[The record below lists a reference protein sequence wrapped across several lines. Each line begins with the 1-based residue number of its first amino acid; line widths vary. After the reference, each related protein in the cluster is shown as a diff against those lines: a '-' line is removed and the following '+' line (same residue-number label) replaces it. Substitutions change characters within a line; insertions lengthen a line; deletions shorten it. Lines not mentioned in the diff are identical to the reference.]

1 MRMYSVLFAL
11 VVILVAIVMIANA
24 PTLLKTTSFAIPLA
38 GSFVAPIRLIGLLS
52 VVALAGVY
60 SLIWSFSATR
70 FQARSVKDLRKLEDL
85 RTSLDKQEA
94 GRFAALKSDL
104 ERQFG
109 TVLERLDRLERSSAS
124 NAAPSGNSALGG
136 LAKALPFFGGSG
148 NNAAGSSGAN
158 LDGEKTVAGLNARL
172 DRVRDELA
180 ADIGQLE
187 DNILRAL
194 ERFDPDAKIIQ
205 ADRPAQRRLP

>member
-24 PTLLKTTSFAIPLA
+24 PTLLKTTTFSIPLA
-38 GSFVAPIRLIGLLS
+38 GSFVAPVRLIGLLS
-52 VVALAGVY
+52 LVALAGVY
-60 SLIWSFSATR
+60 SLIWNLSATR

-85 RTSLDKQEA
+85 RSSLDKQEA
-94 GRFAALKSDL
+94 GRFASLKTDL

-109 TVLERLDRLERSSAS
+109 TVLERLERLERAPASS
-124 NAAPSGNSALGG
+124 SGQGSSLGG
-136 LAKALPFFGGSG
+136 LAKALPFLGGGNSG
-148 NNAAGSSGAN
+148 SNI
-158 LDGEKTVAGLNARL
+158 DGDKALASLNARV

-205 ADRPAQRRLP
+205 ADRPSQKRLP

>member
-11 VVILVAIVMIANA
+11 VVILVAIAMIANA
-24 PTLLKTTSFAIPLA
+24 PTLLKTTTFAIPLA
-38 GSFVAPIRLIGLLS
+38 GNFVAPVRLIGLLS
-52 VVALAGVY
+52 LVALAGVY
-60 SLIWSFSATR
+60 SLIWNLSATR

-85 RTSLDKQEA
+85 RSSLDKQEA
-94 GRFAALKSDL
+94 GRFASLKTDL

-109 TVLERLDRLERSSAS
+109 TVLDRLERLERAPAS
-124 NAAPSGNSALGG
+124 NSGQGSSLGG
-136 LAKALPFFGGSG
+136 LAKALPFFGGG
-148 NNAAGSSGAN
+148 NSSSNA
-158 LDGEKTVAGLNARL
+158 DGDKALASLNARV

-205 ADRPAQRRLP
+205 ADRPSQKRLP

>member
-11 VVILVAIVMIANA
+11 VVVLVAIAMIANA
-24 PTLLKTTSFAIPLA
+24 PTLLKTTTFAIPLV
-38 GSFVAPIRLIGLLS
+38 GSFVAPVRLIGLLS
-52 VVALAGVY
+52 LVALAGVY
-60 SLIWSFSATR
+60 SLIWNLSATR

-85 RTSLDKQEA
+85 RSSLDKQEA
-94 GRFAALKSDL
+94 GRFASLKTDL

-109 TVLERLDRLERSSAS
+109 TVLERLERLERAPAS
-124 NAAPSGNSALGG
+124 NAGQSSGLGG
-136 LAKALPFFGGSG
+136 LAKALPFLGGG
-148 NNAAGSSGAN
+148 NSSSN
-158 LDGEKTVAGLNARL
+158 VDGDKALASLNARV

-205 ADRPAQRRLP
+205 ADRPSQKRLP

>member
-24 PTLLKTTSFAIPLA
+24 PTLLKTTTFAIPLA
-38 GSFVAPIRLIGLLS
+38 GSFVAPVRLIGLLS
-52 VVALAGVY
+52 MVALAGVY
-60 SLIWSFSATR
+60 SLIWNLSATR

-85 RTSLDKQEA
+85 RSSLDKQEA
-94 GRFAALKSDL
+94 GRFASLKTDL

-109 TVLERLDRLERSSAS
+109 TVLERLERLERAPTS
-124 NAAPSGNSALGG
+124 NSGQNSGLGG
-136 LAKALPFFGGSG
+136 LAKALPFLGGG
-148 NNAAGSSGAN
+148 NSSSN
-158 LDGEKTVAGLNARL
+158 MDGDKALASLNARV

-205 ADRPAQRRLP
+205 ADRPSQKRLP

>member
-11 VVILVAIVMIANA
+11 VVILVAIAMITNA
-24 PTLLKTTSFAIPLA
+24 PTLLKTTVFAVPLA
-38 GSFVAPIRLIGLLS
+38 GSFVAPVRLVGLLS
-52 VVALAGVY
+52 LVALAGVY
-60 SLIWSFSATR
+60 SLFWSFSATR

-94 GRFAALKSDL
+94 GRFAVLKSDL

-109 TVLERLDRLERSSAS
+109 TVLERLDRLERSPGA
-124 NAAPSGNSALGG
+124 NAASSGGSPLGG
-136 LAKALPFFGGSG
+136 LARALPFFGGA
-148 NNAAGSSGAN
+148 NAGQGAGSGAN
-158 LDGEKTVAGLNARL
+158 LDGEKTIAGLNARM

>member
-11 VVILVAIVMIANA
+11 VVILVAIAMIANA
-24 PTLLKTTSFAIPLA
+24 PTLLKTTTFAIPLA
-38 GSFVAPIRLIGLLS
+38 GSFVAPVRLIGLLS
-52 VVALAGVY
+52 LVGLAGVY
-60 SLIWSFSATR
+60 SLVWNLSATR

-85 RTSLDKQEA
+85 RSSLDKQEA
-94 GRFAALKSDL
+94 GRFASLKTDL

-109 TVLERLDRLERSSAS
+109 TVLERLERLERAPAS
-124 NAAPSGNSALGG
+124 NSGQGSSLGG
-136 LAKALPFFGGSG
+136 LAKALPFLSGGNS
-148 NNAAGSSGAN
+148 ASSV
-158 LDGEKTVAGLNARL
+158 DGDKALAGLNARV

-194 ERFDPDAKIIQ
+194 ERFEPDAKIIQ
-205 ADRPAQRRLP
+205 ADRPSQKRLP

>member
-24 PTLLKTTSFAIPLA
+24 PTLLKTTTFAVPLA
-38 GSFVAPIRLIGLLS
+38 GSFVAPVRLIGLLS
-52 VVALAGVY
+52 LVALAGVY
-60 SLIWSFSATR
+60 SLIWNLSATR

-85 RTSLDKQEA
+85 RSSLDKQEA
-94 GRFAALKSDL
+94 GRFASLKTDL

-109 TVLERLDRLERSSAS
+109 TVLERLERLERAPASS
-124 NAAPSGNSALGG
+124 SGQGSSLGG
-136 LAKALPFFGGSG
+136 LAKALPFLGGG
-148 NNAAGSSGAN
+148 NSSSNMDSDKA
-158 LDGEKTVAGLNARL
+158 LASLNARV

-194 ERFDPDAKIIQ
+194 ERFDPDARIIQ
-205 ADRPAQRRLP
+205 ADRPSQKRLP

>member
-11 VVILVAIVMIANA
+11 VVILVAIAMISNA
-24 PTLLKTTSFAIPLA
+24 PTLLKTTTFAIPLA
-38 GSFVAPIRLIGLLS
+38 GSFVAPVRLIGLLS
-52 VVALAGVY
+52 LIGLAGVY
-60 SLIWSFSATR
+60 SLIWNLSATR

-85 RTSLDKQEA
+85 RSSLDKQEA
-94 GRFAALKSDL
+94 GRFASLKTDL

-109 TVLERLDRLERSSAS
+109 MVLERLERLERAP
-124 NAAPSGNSALGG
+124 APSPGQNSGLGG
-136 LAKALPFFGGSG
+136 LAKALPFLGGG
-148 NNAAGSSGAN
+148 NSSSNTEGDKA
-158 LDGEKTVAGLNARL
+158 LASLNARV

-205 ADRPAQRRLP
+205 ADRPSQKRLP

>member
-11 VVILVAIVMIANA
+11 VVILVAIAMIANA
-24 PTLLKTTSFAIPLA
+24 PTLLKTTTFAIPLA

-52 VVALAGVY
+52 LIGLAGVY
-60 SLIWSFSATR
+60 SLIWNLSATR

-85 RTSLDKQEA
+85 RSSLDKQEA

-109 TVLERLDRLERSSAS
+109 TVLERLDRLERSPSP
-124 NAAPSGNSALGG
+124 NAGSSGNGGLGG

-148 NNAAGSSGAN
+148 NNAAAN
-158 LDGEKTVAGLNARL
+158 LDGEKTIAGLNARV

-205 ADRPAQRRLP
+205 ADRPTQRRLP

>member
-24 PTLLKTTSFAIPLA
+24 PTLLKTTTFAIPLA
-38 GSFVAPIRLIGLLS
+38 GSFVAPVRLIGLLS
-52 VVALAGVY
+52 LIGLAGVY
-60 SLIWSFSATR
+60 SLIWNLSATR

-85 RTSLDKQEA
+85 RSSLDKQEA
-94 GRFAALKSDL
+94 GRFASLKTDL

-109 TVLERLDRLERSSAS
+109 TVLERLERLERAPAS
-124 NAAPSGNSALGG
+124 NSGQGSSLGG
-136 LAKALPFFGGSG
+136 LAKALPFLGGG
-148 NNAAGSSGAN
+148 NSSSN
-158 LDGEKTVAGLNARL
+158 MDGDRALASLNARV

-205 ADRPAQRRLP
+205 ADRPSQKRLP

>member
-24 PTLLKTTSFAIPLA
+24 PTLLKTTTFAIPLA
-38 GSFVAPIRLIGLLS
+38 GSFVAPVRLIGLLS
-52 VVALAGVY
+52 MVALAGVY
-60 SLIWSFSATR
+60 SLIWNLSATR

-85 RTSLDKQEA
+85 RSSLDKQEA
-94 GRFAALKSDL
+94 GRFASLKTDL

-109 TVLERLDRLERSSAS
+109 TVLERLERLERAPAS
-124 NAAPSGNSALGG
+124 NSGQGSGLGG
-136 LAKALPFFGGSG
+136 LAKALPFLGGG
-148 NNAAGSSGAN
+148 NSSSNA
-158 LDGEKTVAGLNARL
+158 DGDKALASLNARV

-205 ADRPAQRRLP
+205 ADRPSQKRLP

>member
-11 VVILVAIVMIANA
+11 VVILVAIAMIANA
-24 PTLLKTTSFAIPLA
+24 PTLLKTTTFAIPLA
-38 GSFVAPIRLIGLLS
+38 GSFVAPVRLIGLLS
-52 VVALAGVY
+52 LVALAGVY
-60 SLIWSFSATR
+60 SLIWNLSATR

-85 RTSLDKQEA
+85 RSSLDKQEA
-94 GRFAALKSDL
+94 GRFASLKTDL

-109 TVLERLDRLERSSAS
+109 TVLERLERLERAPAS
-124 NAAPSGNSALGG
+124 NSGQGSSLGG
-136 LAKALPFFGGSG
+136 LAKALPFFGGG
-148 NNAAGSSGAN
+148 NSSSNA
-158 LDGEKTVAGLNARL
+158 DGDKALAGLNARV

-205 ADRPAQRRLP
+205 ADRPSQKRLP

>member
-11 VVILVAIVMIANA
+11 VVILVAIAMIANA
-24 PTLLKTTSFAIPLA
+24 PTLLKTTTFAIPLV
-38 GSFVAPIRLIGLLS
+38 GSFVAPVRLIGLLS
-52 VVALAGVY
+52 LVGLAGIY
-60 SLIWSFSATR
+60 SLIWNLSATR

-85 RTSLDKQEA
+85 RSSLDKKEE
-94 GRFAALKSDL
+94 GRFAALKVDL

-109 TVLERLDRLERSSAS
+109 TVLERLERLERAPAS
-124 NAAPSGNSALGG
+124 NAGQGSGLGG
-136 LAKALPFFGGSG
+136 LAKALPFLGGG
-148 NNAAGSSGAN
+148 NSSGSNVDADRA
-158 LDGEKTVAGLNARL
+158 LASLNARV

-194 ERFDPDAKIIQ
+194 ERFDPDARIIQ
-205 ADRPAQRRLP
+205 ADRPSQKRLP

>member
-11 VVILVAIVMIANA
+11 VVILVAIAMIANA
-24 PTLLKTTSFAIPLA
+24 PTLLKTTTFAIPLA
-38 GSFVAPIRLIGLLS
+38 GSFVAPVRLIGLLS
-52 VVALAGVY
+52 LIAVAGVY
-60 SLIWSFSATR
+60 SLIWNLSATR

-85 RTSLDKQEA
+85 RSSLDKQEA
-94 GRFAALKSDL
+94 GRFASLKTDL

-109 TVLERLDRLERSSAS
+109 TVLERLDRLER
-124 NAAPSGNSALGG
+124 APVGNSGQGLGG
-136 LAKALPFFGGSG
+136 LAKALPFLGGGNSSG
-148 NNAAGSSGAN
+148 NA
-158 LDGEKTVAGLNARL
+158 DGDKALASLNARV

-205 ADRPAQRRLP
+205 ADRPSQKRLP

>member
-11 VVILVAIVMIANA
+11 VVILVAIAMIANA
-24 PTLLKTTSFAIPLA
+24 PTLLKTTTFAIPLA
-38 GSFVAPIRLIGLLS
+38 GNFVAPMRLIGLLS
-52 VVALAGVY
+52 LVALAGVY
-60 SLIWSFSATR
+60 SLIWNLSATR

-85 RTSLDKQEA
+85 RSSLDKQEA
-94 GRFAALKSDL
+94 GRFASLKTDL

-109 TVLERLDRLERSSAS
+109 TVLERLDRLER
-124 NAAPSGNSALGG
+124 APVGNSGQGLGG
-136 LAKALPFFGGSG
+136 LAKALPFLGGGNSSG
-148 NNAAGSSGAN
+148 NA
-158 LDGEKTVAGLNARL
+158 DGDKALASLNARV

-205 ADRPAQRRLP
+205 ADRPSQKRLP

>member
-11 VVILVAIVMIANA
+11 VVILVAIAMIANA
-24 PTLLKTTSFAIPLA
+24 PTLLKTTTFAIPLA
-38 GSFVAPIRLIGLLS
+38 GSFVAPVRLIGLLS
-52 VVALAGVY
+52 LVALAGVY
-60 SLIWSFSATR
+60 SLIWNLSATR

-85 RTSLDKQEA
+85 RSSLDKKEE
-94 GRFAALKSDL
+94 GRFAALKVDL

-109 TVLERLDRLERSSAS
+109 TVLERLERLERAPVS
-124 NAAPSGNSALGG
+124 NSGQGSGLGG
-136 LAKALPFFGGSG
+136 LAKALPFLGGGNSSG
-148 NNAAGSSGAN
+148 NT
-158 LDGEKTVAGLNARL
+158 DGDKALASLNARV

-205 ADRPAQRRLP
+205 ADRPSQKRLP

>member
-24 PTLLKTTSFAIPLA
+24 PTLLKTTTFAIPLA
-38 GSFVAPIRLIGLLS
+38 GSFVAPVRLIGLLS
-52 VVALAGVY
+52 LIGLAGVY
-60 SLIWSFSATR
+60 SLIWNLSATR

-85 RTSLDKQEA
+85 RSSLDKQEA
-94 GRFAALKSDL
+94 GRFASLKTDL

-109 TVLERLDRLERSSAS
+109 TVLERLERLERAPAS
-124 NAAPSGNSALGG
+124 NSGQGSSLGG
-136 LAKALPFFGGSG
+136 LAKALPFLGGG
-148 NNAAGSSGAN
+148 NSSSN
-158 LDGEKTVAGLNARL
+158 MDGDRALASLNARV

-205 ADRPAQRRLP
+205 ADRSSQKRLP

>member
-1 MRMYSVLFAL
+1 MYSVLFAL
-11 VVILVAIVMIANA
+11 VVILVAVAMIANA
-24 PTLLKTTSFAIPLA
+24 PTLLKTTTFAIPLA
-38 GSFVAPIRLIGLLS
+38 GSFVAPVRLIGLLS
-52 VVALAGVY
+52 LIGLAGVY
-60 SLIWSFSATR
+60 SLIWNLSATR

-85 RTSLDKQEA
+85 RSSLDKQEA
-94 GRFAALKSDL
+94 GRFASLKTDL

-109 TVLERLDRLERSSAS
+109 TVLERLERLERTPASS
-124 NAAPSGNSALGG
+124 SGGANSSLGG
-136 LAKALPFFGGSG
+136 LAKALPFLGGNSSS
-148 NNAAGSSGAN
+148 NA
-158 LDGEKTVAGLNARL
+158 DGEKLIAGLNARV

-205 ADRPAQRRLP
+205 AARPAPKRLP

>member
-38 GSFVAPIRLIGLLS
+38 GSFVAPVRLIGLLS
-52 VVALAGVY
+52 LVALAGVY
-60 SLIWSFSATR
+60 SLIWNLSATR

-85 RTSLDKQEA
+85 RSSLDKKEE
-94 GRFAALKSDL
+94 GRFASLKTDL

-109 TVLERLDRLERSSAS
+109 TVLERLERLER
-124 NAAPSGNSALGG
+124 APSGNSGQNSGLGG
-136 LAKALPFFGGSG
+136 LAKTLPFLGGGNSSG
-148 NNAAGSSGAN
+148 NA
-158 LDGEKTVAGLNARL
+158 DGDKALAGLNARV

-205 ADRPAQRRLP
+205 ADRPSQKRLP

>member
-11 VVILVAIVMIANA
+11 VVILVAIAMIANA
-24 PTLLKTTSFAIPLA
+24 PTLLKTTTFAIPLA
-38 GSFVAPIRLIGLLS
+38 GSFVAPVRLIGLLS
-52 VVALAGVY
+52 LVGLAGVY
-60 SLIWSFSATR
+60 SLIWNLSATR

-85 RTSLDKQEA
+85 RSSLDKQEA
-94 GRFAALKSDL
+94 GRFASLKTDL

-109 TVLERLDRLERSSAS
+109 TVLERLERLERAPAS
-124 NAAPSGNSALGG
+124 NSGQGSSLGG
-136 LAKALPFFGGSG
+136 LAKALPFLGGG
-148 NNAAGSSGAN
+148 NSSSNA
-158 LDGEKTVAGLNARL
+158 DGDKALASLNARV

-194 ERFDPDAKIIQ
+194 ERFDPDARIIQ
-205 ADRPAQRRLP
+205 ADRPSQKRLP

>member
-11 VVILVAIVMIANA
+11 VVILVAIAMIANA
-24 PTLLKTTSFAIPLA
+24 PTLLKTTTFAIPLA
-38 GSFVAPIRLIGLLS
+38 GSFVAPVRLIGLLS
-52 VVALAGVY
+52 LVALAGVY
-60 SLIWSFSATR
+60 SLIWNLSATR

-85 RTSLDKQEA
+85 RSSLDKKEE
-94 GRFAALKSDL
+94 GRFAALKVDL

-109 TVLERLDRLERSSAS
+109 TVLERLERLERSP
-124 NAAPSGNSALGG
+124 APNSGQGSGLGG
-136 LAKALPFFGGSG
+136 LAKALPFLGGGNSSG
-148 NNAAGSSGAN
+148 NM
-158 LDGEKTVAGLNARL
+158 DGDKALASLNARV

-205 ADRPAQRRLP
+205 ADRPSQKRLP

>member
-24 PTLLKTTSFAIPLA
+24 PTLLKTTTFAIPLA
-38 GSFVAPIRLIGLLS
+38 GSFVAPVRLIGLLS
-52 VVALAGVY
+52 LVVLAGVY
-60 SLIWSFSATR
+60 SLIWNLSATR

-85 RTSLDKQEA
+85 RSSLDKQEA
-94 GRFAALKSDL
+94 GRFASLKTDL

-109 TVLERLDRLERSSAS
+109 MVLERLERLERSP
-124 NAAPSGNSALGG
+124 APSSGQVSGLGG
-136 LAKALPFFGGSG
+136 LAKALPFLGGG
-148 NNAAGSSGAN
+148 NSSSN
-158 LDGEKTVAGLNARL
+158 LDSDKALASLNARV

-205 ADRPAQRRLP
+205 ADRPSQKRLP

>member
-24 PTLLKTTSFAIPLA
+24 PTLLKTTTFAIPLA
-38 GSFVAPIRLIGLLS
+38 GSFVAPVRLIGLLS
-52 VVALAGVY
+52 LVALAGIY
-60 SLIWSFSATR
+60 SLIWNLSATR

-85 RTSLDKQEA
+85 RSSLDKQEA
-94 GRFAALKSDL
+94 GRFASLKTDL

-109 TVLERLDRLERSSAS
+109 TVLERLERLERAPAS
-124 NAAPSGNSALGG
+124 NSGQSSGLGG
-136 LAKALPFFGGSG
+136 LAKALPFLGGG
-148 NNAAGSSGAN
+148 NSSSN
-158 LDGEKTVAGLNARL
+158 MDGDKALASLNARV

-194 ERFDPDAKIIQ
+194 ERFDPDARIIQ
-205 ADRPAQRRLP
+205 ADRPSQKRLP

>member
-11 VVILVAIVMIANA
+11 VVILVAITMTANA
-24 PTLLKTTSFAIPLA
+24 PTLLKTTTFAIPLA
-38 GSFVAPIRLIGLLS
+38 GSFVAPVRLIGLLS
-52 VVALAGVY
+52 LVALAGVY
-60 SLIWSFSATR
+60 SLIWNLSATR

-85 RTSLDKQEA
+85 RSSLDKQEA
-94 GRFAALKSDL
+94 GRFASLKTDL

-109 TVLERLDRLERSSAS
+109 TVLERLDRLER
-124 NAAPSGNSALGG
+124 APSGNLGSNSGQGSGLGG
-136 LAKALPFFGGSG
+136 LAKVLPFLGGGNSSG
-148 NNAAGSSGAN
+148 NS
-158 LDGEKTVAGLNARL
+158 DGDKALAGLNARV

-205 ADRPAQRRLP
+205 ADRPSQKRLP

>member
-11 VVILVAIVMIANA
+11 VVILVAIAMIANA
-24 PTLLKTTSFAIPLA
+24 PTLLKTTTFAIPLA
-38 GSFVAPIRLIGLLS
+38 GSFVAPVRLIGLLS
-52 VVALAGVY
+52 LIAVAGVY
-60 SLIWSFSATR
+60 SLIWNLSATR

-85 RTSLDKQEA
+85 RSSLDKQEA
-94 GRFAALKSDL
+94 GRFASLKTDL

-109 TVLERLDRLERSSAS
+109 TVLERLERLERTPAS
-124 NAAPSGNSALGG
+124 NSGQGSSLGG
-136 LAKALPFFGGSG
+136 LAKALPFLGGG
-148 NNAAGSSGAN
+148 NSSSN
-158 LDGEKTVAGLNARL
+158 TDGDKAIVSLNARV

-205 ADRPAQRRLP
+205 ADRPSQKRLP

>member
-24 PTLLKTTSFAIPLA
+24 PTLLKTTTFAVPLA
-38 GSFVAPIRLIGLLS
+38 GSFVAPVRLIGLLS
-52 VVALAGVY
+52 LIALAGVY
-60 SLIWSFSATR
+60 SLIWNLSATR

-85 RTSLDKQEA
+85 RSSLDKKEE
-94 GRFAALKSDL
+94 GRFAALKTDL

-109 TVLERLDRLERSSAS
+109 TVLERLERLERAPVSNSGQNSS
-124 NAAPSGNSALGG
+124 LGG
-136 LAKALPFFGGSG
+136 LAKALPFLGGG
-148 NNAAGSSGAN
+148 NSSSN
-158 LDGEKTVAGLNARL
+158 MDGDKALASLNARV

-205 ADRPAQRRLP
+205 ADRPSQKRLP

>member
-11 VVILVAIVMIANA
+11 VVILVAIAMIANA
-24 PTLLKTTSFAIPLA
+24 PTLLKTTIFAIPLA
-38 GSFVAPIRLIGLLS
+38 GSFVAPVRLIGLLS
-52 VVALAGVY
+52 LVALAGVY
-60 SLIWSFSATR
+60 SLIWNLSATR

-85 RTSLDKQEA
+85 RSSLDKQEA
-94 GRFAALKSDL
+94 GRFASLKTDL

-109 TVLERLDRLERSSAS
+109 TVLERLERLERAPGS
-124 NAAPSGNSALGG
+124 NSGQGSGLSG
-136 LAKALPFFGGSG
+136 LAKALPFLGGGNSSG
-148 NNAAGSSGAN
+148 NA
-158 LDGEKTVAGLNARL
+158 DGDKALAGLNARV

-194 ERFDPDAKIIQ
+194 ERFDPDARIIQ
-205 ADRPAQRRLP
+205 ADRPSQKRLP

>member
-24 PTLLKTTSFAIPLA
+24 PTLLKTTTFAVPLA
-38 GSFVAPIRLIGLLS
+38 GSFVAPVRLIGLLS
-52 VVALAGVY
+52 LVALAGVY
-60 SLIWSFSATR
+60 SLIWNLSATR

-85 RTSLDKQEA
+85 RSSLDKQEA
-94 GRFAALKSDL
+94 GRFASLKTDL

-109 TVLERLDRLERSSAS
+109 TVLERLERLERAPAS
-124 NAAPSGNSALGG
+124 NSGQGSSLGG
-136 LAKALPFFGGSG
+136 LAKALPFLGGG
-148 NNAAGSSGAN
+148 NSSSN
-158 LDGEKTVAGLNARL
+158 VDGDKALASLNARV

-194 ERFDPDAKIIQ
+194 ERFDPDARIIQ
-205 ADRPAQRRLP
+205 ADRPSQKRLP

>member
-24 PTLLKTTSFAIPLA
+24 PTLLKTTTFAIPLA
-38 GSFVAPIRLIGLLS
+38 GSFVAPVRLIGLLS
-52 VVALAGVY
+52 LVALAGIY
-60 SLIWSFSATR
+60 SLIWNLSATR

-94 GRFAALKSDL
+94 GRFASLKSDL

-109 TVLERLDRLERSSAS
+109 TVLERLERLERAPAS
-124 NAAPSGNSALGG
+124 NSGQGSSLGG
-136 LAKALPFFGGSG
+136 LAKALPFFGG
-148 NNAAGSSGAN
+148 NSSSN
-158 LDGEKTVAGLNARL
+158 MDGDKALASLNARV

-205 ADRPAQRRLP
+205 ADRPSQKRLP

>member
-1 MRMYSVLFAL
+1 MYSVLFAL
-11 VVILVAIVMIANA
+11 VVILVAIAMIANA
-24 PTLLKTTSFAIPLA
+24 PTLLKTTTFAIPLA
-38 GSFVAPIRLIGLLS
+38 GSFVAPVRLIGLLS
-52 VVALAGVY
+52 LVALAGVY
-60 SLIWSFSATR
+60 SLIWNLSATR

-85 RTSLDKQEA
+85 RSSLDKKEE
-94 GRFAALKSDL
+94 GRFAALKVDL

-109 TVLERLDRLERSSAS
+109 TVLERLERLERAPVS
-124 NAAPSGNSALGG
+124 NSGQGSGLGG
-136 LAKALPFFGGSG
+136 LAKALPFLGGGNSSG
-148 NNAAGSSGAN
+148 NT
-158 LDGEKTVAGLNARL
+158 DGDKALASLNARV

-205 ADRPAQRRLP
+205 ADRPSQKRLP

>member
-11 VVILVAIVMIANA
+11 VVILVAIAMIANA
-24 PTLLKTTSFAIPLA
+24 PTLLKTTTFAIPLA
-38 GSFVAPIRLIGLLS
+38 GSFVAPVRLIGLLS
-52 VVALAGVY
+52 LIGLAGVY
-60 SLIWSFSATR
+60 SLVWNLSATR

-85 RTSLDKQEA
+85 RSSLDKKEE
-94 GRFAALKSDL
+94 GRFAALKVDL

-109 TVLERLDRLERSSAS
+109 TVLERLERLERAPAS
-124 NAAPSGNSALGG
+124 NSGQGSSLGG
-136 LAKALPFFGGSG
+136 LAKALPFLAGG
-148 NNAAGSSGAN
+148 NSSSN
-158 LDGEKTVAGLNARL
+158 MDGDKALTSLNARV

-205 ADRPAQRRLP
+205 ADRPSQKRLP

>member
-11 VVILVAIVMIANA
+11 VVILVAIAMIANA
-24 PTLLKTTSFAIPLA
+24 PTLLKTTTFAIPLA
-38 GSFVAPIRLIGLLS
+38 GSFVAPVRLIGLLS
-52 VVALAGVY
+52 LVALAGVY
-60 SLIWSFSATR
+60 SLIWNLSATR

-85 RTSLDKQEA
+85 RSSLDKQEA
-94 GRFAALKSDL
+94 GRFASLKTDL

-109 TVLERLDRLERSSAS
+109 TVLERLERLERAPAS
-124 NAAPSGNSALGG
+124 NSGQGSSLGG
-136 LAKALPFFGGSG
+136 LAKALPFLGGG
-148 NNAAGSSGAN
+148 NSSSN
-158 LDGEKTVAGLNARL
+158 TDGDKALASLNARV

-194 ERFDPDAKIIQ
+194 ERFDPDARIIQ
-205 ADRPAQRRLP
+205 ADRPSQKRLP

>member
-24 PTLLKTTSFAIPLA
+24 PTLLKTTVFAIPLA
-38 GSFVAPIRLIGLLS
+38 GSFVAPVRLIGLLS
-52 VVALAGVY
+52 LIALAGVY
-60 SLIWSFSATR
+60 SLIWNLSATR

-85 RTSLDKQEA
+85 RSSLDKQEA
-94 GRFAALKSDL
+94 GRFASLKTDL

-109 TVLERLDRLERSSAS
+109 TVLERLERLERAPAS
-124 NAAPSGNSALGG
+124 NSGQGSSLGG
-136 LAKALPFFGGSG
+136 LAKALPFLGGGGSG
-148 NNAAGSSGAN
+148 SNA
-158 LDGEKTVAGLNARL
+158 DGDKVLASLNARM

-205 ADRPAQRRLP
+205 ADRPTQKRLP

>member
-11 VVILVAIVMIANA
+11 VVILVAIAMIANA
-24 PTLLKTTSFAIPLA
+24 PTLLKTTTFAIPLA
-38 GSFVAPIRLIGLLS
+38 GSFVAPVRLIGLLS
-52 VVALAGVY
+52 LIALAGVY
-60 SLIWSFSATR
+60 SLVWNLSATR

-85 RTSLDKQEA
+85 RSSLDKQEA
-94 GRFAALKSDL
+94 GRFASLKTDL

-109 TVLERLDRLERSSAS
+109 TVLERLERLERAPAS
-124 NAAPSGNSALGG
+124 NAGQGSGLGG
-136 LAKALPFFGGSG
+136 LAKALPFLGGG
-148 NNAAGSSGAN
+148 NSSSNA
-158 LDGEKTVAGLNARL
+158 DGDKALASLNARV

-194 ERFDPDAKIIQ
+194 ERFDPDARIIQ
-205 ADRPAQRRLP
+205 ADRPSQKRLP

>member
-1 MRMYSVLFAL
+1 MRMYSVLLAL

-24 PTLLKTTSFAIPLA
+24 PTLLKTTTFAIPLA
-38 GSFVAPIRLIGLLS
+38 GSFVAPVRLIGLLS
-52 VVALAGVY
+52 LVALAGVY
-60 SLIWSFSATR
+60 SLIWNLSATR

-85 RTSLDKQEA
+85 RSSLDKQEA
-94 GRFAALKSDL
+94 GRFASLKTDL

-109 TVLERLDRLERSSAS
+109 TVLERLERLERAPAS
-124 NAAPSGNSALGG
+124 NSGQGSSLGG
-136 LAKALPFFGGSG
+136 LAKALPFLGGG
-148 NNAAGSSGAN
+148 NSSSNA
-158 LDGEKTVAGLNARL
+158 DGDKALASLNARV

-194 ERFDPDAKIIQ
+194 ERFDPDARIIQ
-205 ADRPAQRRLP
+205 ADRPSQKRLP